1 MYCALLDLH
10 VGAQTSA
17 DASQGVIQKCCD
29 LKG

>member
-1 MYCALLDLH
+1 MYCALLDL
-10 VGAQTSA
+10 GAQTSA